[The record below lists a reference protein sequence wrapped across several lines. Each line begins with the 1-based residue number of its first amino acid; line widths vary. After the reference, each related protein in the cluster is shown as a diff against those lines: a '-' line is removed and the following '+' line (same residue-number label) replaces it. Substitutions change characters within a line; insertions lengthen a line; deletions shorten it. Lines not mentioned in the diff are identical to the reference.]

1 MMVPL
6 LDEDYAN
13 TNDKEEKICLICMDP
28 ARNLIEEVNI
38 IYNMPFLIKN
48 CDCLCHIHY
57 SCLEKWIKSNSVC
70 PICRKAIISEQL
82 LAENITT
89 LYIEDNSQYQ
99 VQCQVQRSQVQRS
112 QGQESQVQIPN
123 GLQMNDIQLPNQQ
136 IVYVVP
142 NKAVT
147 CMQTLFLI
155 VSFFVAISLLNY
167 FLM

>member
-99 VQCQVQRSQVQRS
+99 VQRSQVQ
-112 QGQESQVQIPN
+112 ESQAQMNN
-123 GLQMNDIQLPNQQ
+123 GLQMNDIQMPNQQ
-136 IVYVVP
+136 IIYVVP

>member
-13 TNDKEEKICLICMDP
+13 KEEKICLICMDP

-48 CDCLCHIHY
+48 CDCLCNIHY
-57 SCLEKWIKSNSVC
+57 SCLEKWIKSNSIC

-89 LYIEDNSQYQ
+89 VYIDHVQYP
-99 VQCQVQRSQVQRS
+99 VERSQ
-112 QGQESQVQIPN
+112 I
-123 GLQMNDIQLPNQQ
+123 QMNNDVQLSNPQ

-142 NKAVT
+142 NKAAT

-155 VSFFVAISLLNY
+155 VCIFVVISLLNY

>member
-1 MMVPL
+1 MVPL

-13 TNDKEEKICLICMDP
+13 IEEKICLICMDP

-48 CDCLCHIHY
+48 CDCLCNIHY
-57 SCLEKWIKSNSVC
+57 SCLEKWIKSNSIC

-89 LYIEDNSQYQ
+89 VYIDQEQYQ
-99 VQCQVQRSQVQRS
+99 VQESQVQRS
-112 QGQESQVQIPN
+112 QAENNP
-123 GLQMNDIQLPNQQ
+123 Q

-142 NKAVT
+142 NKAAT

-155 VSFFVAISLLNY
+155 VCIFVAISLLNY

>member
-13 TNDKEEKICLICMDP
+13 IEEKICLIYMDP

-48 CDCLCHIHY
+48 CDCLCNIHY
-57 SCLEKWIKSNSVC
+57 SCLEKWIKSNSIC

-89 LYIEDNSQYQ
+89 VYIDQE
-99 VQCQVQRSQVQRS
+99 QRSQA
-112 QGQESQVQIPN
+112 ENNP
-123 GLQMNDIQLPNQQ
+123 Q

-142 NKAVT
+142 NKAAT

-155 VSFFVAISLLNY
+155 VCIFVAISLLNY